1 MENSFL
7 RFSSRTLQA
16 CTTIFSLSHF
26 ISKTLIPSALH
37 VACWHTMAPF
47 ASLTFQVNLLLALLT
62 VVVFGSSTTT
72 TSNSHHALLPTLPS
86 QPTTAP
92 STLLP
97 SCQTTTTTTTTTNTV
112 SIGAIL
118 RDQLAT
124 LVRRNIAIFRR
135 LRQLAATHAYTLAD
149 SLSAA
154 LLPLRDAACRVP
166 AWVHSVVVWGYMGLH
181 LVAAVVVGVRDGVR
195 KRREVERKVERER
208 ERQVRRQRRR
218 QRLHGTWV

>member
-1 MENSFL
+1 
-7 RFSSRTLQA
+7 
-16 CTTIFSLSHF
+16 
-26 ISKTLIPSALH
+26 
-37 VACWHTMAPF
+37 MAPF

-208 ERQVRRQRRR
+208 ERQEDV
-218 QRLHGTWV
+218 